1 MKFKPNSFLP
11 SIFYILALLLLSYCS
26 KNKNALSAQT
36 IIDEVQLPKK
46 INETSG
52 LEFFNQHFLTH
63 NDSGGSPT
71 LYAFNQRGEILQEYN
86 IADAENNDWEDITKD
101 ENFIYISDSGNN
113 RGNRKNLNILIV
125 NPDNYFEKV
134 GSIAFRYRDQENFDK
149 KKRHPYDAEALIATP
164 KALVLFSKNRS
175 TETTELY
182 SIPKMSGNYILSPLK
197 SFDLQ
202 SLITGGDYNH
212 TLQMAALVGYNFGGE
227 QFLYT
232 LSGFN
237 LESMD
242 QVQVQKY
249 RLPLD
254 GKQIEAIKIIDQNT
268 FWITSE
274 DKGIGYPILYKIKI

>member
-1 MKFKPNSFLP
+1 M
-11 SIFYILALLLLSYCS
+11 
-26 KNKNALSAQT
+26 
-36 IIDEVQLPKK
+36 
-46 INETSG
+46 
-52 LEFFNQHFLTH
+52 
-63 NDSGGSPT
+63 
-71 LYAFNQRGEILQEYN
+71 QEYN

-113 RGNRKNLNILIV
+113 KGNRQNLNILIV
-125 NPDNYFEKV
+125 NPDNDFEKV

-164 KALVLFSKNRS
+164 NALVLFSKNRS

-182 SIPKMSGNYILSPLK
+182 SIPKISGNYILSPLK
-197 SFDLQ
+197 SFDVQ

-212 TLQMAALVGYNFGGE
+212 TLQMAALVGYNFGEE

-232 LSGFN
+232 LSDFDM
-237 LESMD
+237 EAID
-242 QVQVQKY
+242 QIQLKKY
-249 RLPLD
+249 PLPLD

-274 DKGIGYPILYKIKI
+274 DEGIGYPILYKIKI